1 MYPASEEGLVYP
13 RNLWWIVRRSA
24 VVMEWRREA
33 CLARVQAVVA
43 VGVAN
48 QGLGVEALQN
58 SGWGT
63 PREWEVSGSPLVSHR
78 PEVLWRSGPAWLLRD
93 Q

>member
-1 MYPASEEGLVYP
+1 MYPVSEEGLVCP
-13 RNLWWIVRRSA
+13 PDLWWVVRRFA

-33 CLARVQAVVA
+33 CLARVQAGVT

-48 QGLGVEALQN
+48 QGLGVEVLRN
-58 SGWGT
+58 SGRET
-63 PREWEVSGSPLVSHR
+63 PRKSEVLKIPLVSHR